1 MQKIGRNVLV
11 ERDMFTTKPDL
22 DDHTCGGG
30 EGVEYDLYLVVLRAT
45 DQSDSKGPHDKTVS
59 STYARV
65 VDAIALHGHRPRAR
79 LSITLGDPMDD
90 KDSATPRRVVA
101 ITGAAS
107 GIGLACAQRF
117 TAGNDIVV
125 MLDIDAERVHREAST
140 LNATAYTLDVRSGE
154 SVGTTFAAIVSEVG
168 PIDVLVN
175 NAGIGVAADLLS
187 SSWEDWQRT
196 FDVNVHSMFHTC
208 RAVLPRMLEHGA
220 GIIVNTASVAGLV
233 GIRDRAAYCTSKSA
247 VIGFTR
253 ALTADYAHRGI
264 RANAVCPGT
273 VATEWIGKILANAK
287 DPVAKRLSMEQRQ
300 LDGQMGSPQEVAA
313 AIWFLASPEGRFA
326 NGSAMVIDGGWT
338 AM

>member
-1 MQKIGRNVLV
+1 
-11 ERDMFTTKPDL
+11 
-22 DDHTCGGG
+22 
-30 EGVEYDLYLVVLRAT
+30 
-45 DQSDSKGPHDKTVS
+45 
-59 STYARV
+59 
-65 VDAIALHGHRPRAR
+65 
-79 LSITLGDPMDD
+79 
-90 KDSATPRRVVA
+90 VVA

-107 GIGLACAQRF
+107 GIGLAATQRF
-117 TAGNDIVV
+117 AAAGDTVV
-125 MLDIDAERVHREAST
+125 MLDVDADRLPKEAAKLGAAS
-140 LNATAYTLDVRSGE
+140 YVLDVRSGE
-154 SVGTTFAAIVSEVG
+154 SVATTFAAIASEVG

-208 RAVLPRMLEHGA
+208 RAALPSMRERGA

-233 GIRDRAAYCTSKSA
+233 GIRDRSAYCTSKSA

-273 VATEWIGKILANAK
+273 VATEWIGKILATAD
-287 DPVAKRLSMEQRQ
+287 DPAAKRLSMEQRQ

-313 AIWFLASPEGRFA
+313 AIFFLASPDGRFA

>member
-1 MQKIGRNVLV
+1 MANFVSTR
-11 ERDMFTTKPDL
+11 
-22 DDHTCGGG
+22 TCAKNKRGALMT
-30 EGVEYDLYLVVLRAT
+30 ESV
-45 DQSDSKGPHDKTVS
+45 HS
-59 STYARV
+59 SASRV
-65 VDAIALHGHRPRAR
+65 V
-79 LSITLGDPMDD
+79 
-90 KDSATPRRVVA
+90 V

-107 GIGLACAQRF
+107 GIGLATARRF
-117 TAGNDIVV
+117 DAAGDTVV
-125 MLDIDAERVHREAST
+125 MLDVDAERLGREAAVLGAPSFVV
-140 LNATAYTLDVRSGE
+140 DVRDGE
-154 SVGTTFAAIVSEVG
+154 SITATFTASATQVSRV
-168 PIDVLVN
+168 DVLVN

-187 SSWEDWQRT
+187 STWDDWQRT

-208 RAVLPRMLEHGA
+208 RAVLPGMLDRGA

-253 ALTADYAHRGI
+253 TLTADYAHRGI

-273 VATEWIGKILANAK
+273 VATEWIGKILATAE

-300 LDGQMGSPQEVAA
+300 LDGQMGTPEEVAA
-313 AIWFLASPEGRFA
+313 AIWFLASPDGRFA

>member
-1 MQKIGRNVLV
+1 MTDTN
-11 ERDMFTTKPDL
+11 TTAK
-22 DDHTCGGG
+22 
-30 EGVEYDLYLVVLRAT
+30 
-45 DQSDSKGPHDKTVS
+45 S
-59 STYARV
+59 
-65 VDAIALHGHRPRAR
+65 
-79 LSITLGDPMDD
+79 
-90 KDSATPRRVVA
+90 RVVA

-107 GIGLACAQRF
+107 GIGLAAAQRF
-117 TAGNDIVV
+117 AAAGYTVV
-125 MLDIDAERVHREAST
+125 VLDIDANRLPEEAAT
-140 LNATAYTLDVRSGE
+140 LGAASYVLDVRSGE
-154 SVGTTFAAIVSEVG
+154 SVNATFAAIASEVG

-208 RAVLPRMLEHGA
+208 RASLPSMLERGA

-233 GIRDRAAYCTSKSA
+233 GIRDRSAYCTSKSA

-273 VATEWIGKILANAK
+273 VATEWIGKILATAE
-287 DPVAKRLSMEQRQ
+287 DPAAKRLSMEQRQ

-313 AIWFLASPEGRFA
+313 AIFFLASPDGRFA

>member
-1 MQKIGRNVLV
+1 MTDTHWPV
-11 ERDMFTTKPDL
+11 E
-22 DDHTCGGG
+22 
-30 EGVEYDLYLVVLRAT
+30 
-45 DQSDSKGPHDKTVS
+45 
-59 STYARV
+59 
-65 VDAIALHGHRPRAR
+65 
-79 LSITLGDPMDD
+79 
-90 KDSATPRRVVA
+90 RRVVV

-107 GIGLACAQRF
+107 GIGLATAQRF
-117 TAGNDIVV
+117 AAGGDTVV
-125 MLDIDAERVHREAST
+125 MVDVDTDRLTREAAALSSS
-140 LNATAYTLDVRSGE
+140 AYTIDLRNAE
-154 SVGTTFAAIVSEVG
+154 SVAHGFATIATEVG
-168 PIDVLVN
+168 AVDVLVN
-175 NAGIGVAADLLS
+175 NAGIGVAADLLAS
-187 SSWEDWQRT
+187 TWDDWQRT

-208 RAVLPRMLEHGA
+208 RAALPSMLERGA

-233 GIRDRAAYCTSKSA
+233 GIRDRAAYCTSKAA

-273 VATEWIGKILANAK
+273 VATEWIGKILATAE

-313 AIWFLASPEGRFA
+313 AIWFLASPDGRFA